1 MRSFDLVVF
10 LAYLIGTTLF
20 GCWFVLRSRSPEGFM
35 VARRGLPT
43 WAVGLS
49 IFGTFVSSISFL
61 ALPGKA
67 YKDNWNPFVFSL
79 SLPVAAWL
87 AVRFFVPFYRASGD
101 ISAYTHLERRFGSW
115 ARIYAVVCYLLTQI
129 VRMGMIMYL
138 VALALSPLIG
148 WSLPTIILLTGGAV
162 VLYTLVGGMEAVIWT
177 DVIQSVVL
185 IAGAVACVAV
195 LLMGMP
201 EGPSQ
206 LFRIASENDKF
217 SLGSFGSSVGTQTF
231 WVVLL
236 YGLTINLQNFGID
249 QNYVQRYAVA
259 KSERSAAQSVWMGA
273 LMYLPVSAVFF
284 FIGTGLFAYYR
295 ANPGLLSPNIRAD
308 SNAVFPHFIVNQ
320 LPPGL
325 TGLVIAA
332 IFAAAQSTLS
342 SSMNS
347 SATLILCDFYRRYFR
362 PGANDRQ
369 SMIVLYAASFSIGAL
384 GTGMALGLTQIEGA
398 ALDIW
403 WKFSGIFS
411 GGMLGLFLLG
421 MISRRAGKPAAIT
434 GVILGLLVICWMT
447 FSPQWTG
454 GCEWLRSP
462 FHEFLISVF
471 GTLVIFLTGFLAG
484 LFLRAPDASAA
495 ENRSFIDVPESP
507 TEKAGSP

>member
-1 MRSFDLVVF
+1 MRTFDLIIF

-20 GCWFVLRSRSPEGFM
+20 GCWFVLRSRNPEGFM

-61 ALPGKA
+61 
-67 YKDNWNPFVFSL
+67 DWNSFVFSL
-79 SLPVAAWL
+79 SLPLAAWL
-87 AVRFFVPFYRASGD
+87 AVRYFVPFYRKSNE
-101 ISAYTHLERRFGSW
+101 ISAYSHLERRFGPW
-115 ARIYAVVCYLLTQI
+115 ARIYAASCYLLTQV

-148 WSLPTIILLTGGAV
+148 WSLPTIILITGGAV
-162 VLYTLVGGMEAVIWT
+162 VLYTLVGGMEAVVWT

-185 IAGAVACVAV
+185 IAGAVACVV
-195 LLMGMP
+195 ILVMGMP

-206 LFRIASENDKF
+206 LFRIAAENDKF
-217 SLGSFGSSVGTQTF
+217 SLGSFGSSLGEGTF

-259 KSERSAAQSVWMGA
+259 ESDRAAARSVWLGA
-273 LMYLPVSAVFF
+273 MLYLPISAVFF
-284 FIGTGLFAYYR
+284 FIGTALFAFYQ
-295 ANPGLLSPNIRAD
+295 AQPDLLPKSVTGD
-308 SNAVFPHFIVNQ
+308 GVFPYFIVHQ
-320 LPPGL
+320 LPVGL

-347 SATLILCDFYRRYFR
+347 SATLILCDFYRRFVR
-362 PGANDRQ
+362 PGASDRQ
-369 SMIVLYAASFSIGAL
+369 SMIVLYASSLAIGAL
-384 GTGMALGLTQIEGA
+384 GTGMALGLIYVQGA

-403 WKFSGIFS
+403 WMLSGIFS

-421 MISRRAGKPAAIT
+421 ILSRRAGNPAAIT
-434 GVILGLLVICWMT
+434 GVVLGFLVICWMT
-447 FSPQWTG
+447 FSPWLPGDLQ
-454 GCEWLRSP
+454 WLRSP
-462 FHEFLISVF
+462 FHEYFITVL
-471 GTLVIFLTGFLAG
+471 GTLVIFFTGLLISLCFRTSN
-484 LFLRAPDASAA
+484 LRSAA
-495 ENRSFIDVPESP
+495 EIGQVAEPSEACSMIKELP
-507 TEKAGSP
+507 